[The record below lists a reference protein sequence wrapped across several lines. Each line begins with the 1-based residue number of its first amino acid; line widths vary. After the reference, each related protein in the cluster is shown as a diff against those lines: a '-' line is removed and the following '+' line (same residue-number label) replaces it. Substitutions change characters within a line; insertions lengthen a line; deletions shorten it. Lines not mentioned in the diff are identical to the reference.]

1 MDLSE
6 ALKGGGRGA
15 GRAPPHGP
23 GRQAPP
29 APQPPAPP
37 SPPPPDTRGGPAPAA
52 RAAAKDAV
60 RKAPS
65 DAKHRSVLFQLYCV
79 QGNWEGA
86 RTQLKLVGD
95 FDVEA
100 TIWVGNCEKVL
111 ACEASRQAVF
121 AGKAAPTLFG
131 KPPEWVGGTV
141 EALRLGLEGNWS
153 AAAASQAHAL
163 DMAPATEARLNEQD
177 VAWGADGDSRLGPL
191 LEAFVDGKYYWI
203 PFEHIRAVTMS
214 ARTHM
219 MDSIYAPAEFR
230 WLNEGMAKGY
240 IPVRYPGSEASTDA
254 QIQLGRKTEWSEQ
267 TDNFFCG
274 LGHRVFVTDAAEFD
288 LAEIKSIEFM
298 PHPVASSEEAV
309 AEPEATEVG
318 GQ

>member
-6 ALKGGGRGA
+6 ALKGGRLSEA
-15 GRAPPHGP
+15 L
-23 GRQAPP
+23 
-29 APQPPAPP
+29 
-37 SPPPPDTRGGPAPAA
+37 
-52 RAAAKDAV
+52 AAAKDAV

-65 DAKHRSVLFQLYCV
+65 DSRQRSILFQLYCI

-86 RTQLKLVGD
+86 QTQLKLVGE

-111 ACEASRQAVF
+111 ACESSRQAVF

-141 EALRLGLEGNWS
+141 EALRLGLEGKWP

-163 DMAPATEARLNEQD
+163 EMAPATAARVNDQE
-177 VAWGADGDSRLGPL
+177 VAWVADGDSRLGPL

-214 ARTHM
+214 VRTHM
-219 MDSIYAPAEFR
+219 MDSIWAPAEFR

-240 IPVRYPGSEASTDA
+240 IPVRYPGSEASTDP
-254 QIQLGRKTEWSEQ
+254 QIQLGRKTDWAERTE
-267 TDNFFCG
+267 NFFCG
-274 LGHRVFVTDAAEFD
+274 LGHRVFVTDTAEFG
-288 LAEIKSIEFM
+288 LAEIQSIQFE
-298 PHPVASSEEAV
+298 PLPAPLASAPAEPLADGEPKAV
-309 AEPEATEVG
+309 AAG
-318 GQ
+318 DQ

>member
-1 MDLSE
+1 MELSDAFKGGRLSE
-6 ALKGGGRGA
+6 AL
-15 GRAPPHGP
+15 
-23 GRQAPP
+23 
-29 APQPPAPP
+29 
-37 SPPPPDTRGGPAPAA
+37 
-52 RAAAKDAV
+52 AAAKDAV

-86 RTQLKLVGD
+86 QTQLKLVGE

-100 TIWVGNCEKVL
+100 TIWVANCEKVL
-111 ACEASRQAVF
+111 ACEEIRRSVF

-141 EALRLGLEGNWS
+141 EALRLGLEGNWP
-153 AAAASQAHAL
+153 AATASQAHAL
-163 DMAPATEARLNEQD
+163 DMAPATAAHLNGQD
-177 VAWGADGDSRLGPL
+177 VAWIADGDSRLGPV

-203 PFEHIRAVTMS
+203 PFEHIRSVTMS

-219 MDSIYAPAEFR
+219 MDSIWAPAEFR

-240 IPVRYPGSEASTDA
+240 IPVRYPGSETNADA
-254 QIQLGRKTEWSEQ
+254 QIQLGRKTAWNEQ
-267 TDNFFCG
+267 AENFFCG

-288 LAEIKSIEFM
+288 LAAVRSIEFAHS
-298 PHPVASSEEAV
+298 PAPTSSAPGG
-309 AEPEATEVG
+309 EPKPTDAG